1 MTICAPRAA
10 ERGLRGVEGHGS
22 EAVLFFVG
30 GSTAPVLRPGGV
42 EIISQSQGQVAGVV
56 EFSY

>member
-1 MTICAPRAA
+1 MCAPRAA
-10 ERGLRGVEGHGS
+10 VRGLRGVEGHGS

-30 GSTAPVLRPGGV
+30 GSTAPVSRPGGV